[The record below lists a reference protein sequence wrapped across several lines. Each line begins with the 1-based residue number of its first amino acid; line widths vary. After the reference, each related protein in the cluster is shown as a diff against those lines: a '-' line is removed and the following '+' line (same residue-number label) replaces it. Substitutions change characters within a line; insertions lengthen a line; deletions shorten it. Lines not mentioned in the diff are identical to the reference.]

1 MRGGVMEGGVL
12 LGLSCA
18 AGFACS
24 SLLASVACKGLS
36 RAYAA
41 VTAHAAASGESS
53 MRDFRT
59 TAVLLARYYV
69 RNGIVAFAGASR
81 AALKNAAVFRVA
93 SDAAGLLRRRGWDA
107 SAESVASLCAAA
119 CCAASAAAAI
129 AFKMLLPAVLA
140 PVCLTLAASVA
151 VSQGRAKEQELLREQ
166 VPDALRCM
174 EACLHAGL
182 SLPQAF
188 FEVSQETQQP
198 LKESFVQVTRD
209 IDLGFTVQDALA
221 RFHGNAGIE
230 ELGFVAMA
238 LDVQYVCGGS
248 ATPVLHAAQDSIA
261 RGLELRRSLRVQTA
275 QARFSAQMVSVLPV
289 FLLAVLSVAS
299 PGFLSPFFADAR
311 GMALLSVAV
320 CMQVAGVAIV
330 RRMLAI
336 AL

>member
-1 MRGGVMEGGVL
+1 MEGGVL
-12 LGLSCA
+12 LGVSCA
-18 AGFACS
+18 TGFVCS
-24 SLLASVACKGLS
+24 FLFASAVEKGVS

-41 VTAHAAASGESS
+41 VVVHASASGDGPTKDPRA
-53 MRDFRT
+53 M
-59 TAVLLARYYV
+59 ALLLVRYYV
-69 RNGIVAFAGASR
+69 RNGIASFSKLAQVVTRSPLVLR
-81 AALKNAAVFRVA
+81 AL

-107 SAESVASLCAAA
+107 TPESMASLCAAA
-119 CCAASAAAAI
+119 CCVASGVAVV
-129 AFKMLLPAVLA
+129 AFKTLLSAILVPA
-140 PVCLTLAASVA
+140 CLVLAASVA
-151 VSQGRAKEQELLREQ
+151 VSQGRAKEQELIRDQ

-188 FEVSQETQQP
+188 SEVAQESKQP
-198 LKESFVQVTRD
+198 LKESFVQVKRD
-209 IDLGFTVQDALA
+209 IDLGFSVQDALE
-221 RFHGNAGIE
+221 RFHGNAGVE

-275 QARFSAQMVSVLPV
+275 QARFSAQVVSVLPV
-289 FLLAVLSVAS
+289 FLLAVLSVVS

-311 GMALLSVAV
+311 GMALLVVAA
-320 CMQVAGVAIV
+320 CMQVAGIVLV

-336 AL
+336 AP